1 MTMRPG
7 ATPAESGLVAAR
19 VGRLVVKSVLAVAAL
34 AFACNLGTLA
44 VPLFNMQV
52 FNRVLPTRDLS
63 TVGALAAGLAIC
75 LLAWAALETLRS
87 AAMEILAARFVNR
100 LSPPLIQA
108 AALAPRPD
116 IAAREGLADLETL
129 RAFLSSRACMAPFDI
144 AWAPVLLLA
153 LLALQ
158 WALAA
163 LALLCVLILVVMNVL
178 GDAVSRRAML
188 DANNASASA
197 MRSAVDGVNA
207 AEAVLALGMLPV
219 LAQRWR
225 AGQRRAAGLVH
236 RALLRAR
243 AVSAATNALRMAM
256 TGAMVALG
264 LVLALKGLSTSGS
277 MVAGNMILA
286 RLLVPFGSVAATR
299 RQWADAMAAWQ
310 RLRAAIASPAPRRY
324 VNALPVPAPRLVV
337 ENLAYFPPGGDRPLL
352 RGVSFA
358 VEPGETVAVIGPS
371 SAGKSTLLRLVVGM
385 APPTAGGVYLDGNST
400 YLWEREDFGRHVGYV
415 PQRPTLLDES
425 VADNIAR
432 MRTQDLR
439 AVLGAAKRAG
449 LHGVIAS
456 LPAGYATKVVGNLLS
471 GGQRQRLALARALY
485 GEPKV
490 LVLDEPSAFLDH
502 AGEDDFLSLLAELR
516 RDGVTVLLAT
526 HRPSLLKAVDKV
538 LVLRDGVVA
547 KFGPPAEIEDSLRKR
562 PFRLVSANPDR
573 VAAS

>member
-1 MTMRPG
+1 MRPG
-7 ATPAESGLVAAR
+7 ETQAGSEIVAAR
-19 VGRLVVKSVLAVAAL
+19 VRRLAAKVVLAVAAL

-44 VPLFNMQV
+44 VPFFNMQV
-52 FNRVLPTRDLS
+52 FNRVLPTRDVS
-63 TVGALAAGLAIC
+63 TIGALAAGLAIC
-75 LLAWAALETLRS
+75 LLAWAALEALRS
-87 AAMEILAARFVNR
+87 AALEILAARFVGR
-100 LSPPLIQA
+100 LSLPLIQA

-116 IAAREGLADLETL
+116 IAASEGLADLETL

-153 LLALQ
+153 LLAMH
-158 WALAA
+158 WALGA
-163 LALLCVLILVVMNVL
+163 LALSCVLILVVMNVL

-188 DANNASASA
+188 EANTASASA
-197 MRSAVDGVNA
+197 LRGAVDGVNA

-225 AGQRRAAGLVH
+225 VGQRRAASLVH

-243 AVSAATNALRMAM
+243 AVSAATNTLRMAM
-256 TGAMVALG
+256 TGAMVATG
-264 LVLALKGLSTSGS
+264 LVLALNGLSSSGS

-286 RLLVPFGSVAATR
+286 RLLAPFGSVAATR
-299 RQWADAMAAWQ
+299 RQWADALTAWQ
-310 RLRAAIASPAPRRY
+310 RLRAALARPAPRRY
-324 VNALPVPAPRLVV
+324 TIALPAPAPRIAV
-337 ENLAYFPPGGDRPLL
+337 ENLAYIPPGGDRPLL

-385 APPTAGGVYLDGNST
+385 APPTAGGVYLDGSST
-400 YLWEREDFGRHVGYV
+400 YLWEREDFARHVGYV

-432 MRTQDLR
+432 MQTQDLR
-439 AVLGAAKRAG
+439 AVIGAAKRAG
-449 LHGVIAS
+449 LHQVIAG
-456 LPAGYATKVVGNLLS
+456 LRYGYATKVVGNLLS

-485 GEPKV
+485 REPRV
-490 LVLDEPSAFLDH
+490 LVLDEPSAFLDQ
-502 AGEDDFLSLLAELR
+502 AGEGDFASLLGELR

-526 HRPSLLKAVDKV
+526 HRPTLLKTVDKV
-538 LVLRDGVVA
+538 LLLRDGTVA
-547 KFGPPAEIEDSLRKR
+547 QFGPAAEVEDDLRKR
-562 PFRLVSANPDR
+562 PFRLVPAQPDR